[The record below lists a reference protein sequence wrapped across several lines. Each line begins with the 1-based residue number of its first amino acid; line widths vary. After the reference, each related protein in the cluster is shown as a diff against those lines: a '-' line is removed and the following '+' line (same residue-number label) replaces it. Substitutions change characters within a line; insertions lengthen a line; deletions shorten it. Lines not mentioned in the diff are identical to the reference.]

1 MKINITMDLKINLK
15 AFELKEQIEQ
25 NEKSKEVA
33 EEELNE
39 GFKRIIE
46 NMYEESKL
54 ADVEEINVNH
64 QILMWNEEQK
74 MKRYV
79 TVWTVIIMLYM
90 LIEYKSRGY
99 FAFGAEILM
108 PGLAVGLYPVLKDF
122 SIKKFLKSKS
132 SFRNLIK

>member
-1 MKINITMDLKINLK
+1 
-15 AFELKEQIEQ
+15 
-25 NEKSKEVA
+25 
-33 EEELNE
+33 
-39 GFKRIIE
+39 
-46 NMYEESKL
+46 
-54 ADVEEINVNH
+54 
-64 QILMWNEEQK
+64 

-90 LIEYKSRGY
+90 FVEYKSRGY